1 MPKLNILDSFS
12 AILCLLASAIIRYLL
27 HNYTLR
33 TDDDYNT
40 SVKFK
45 IGIDVGGTF
54 TDLLVFDDLGQ
65 TRICKAPTTPLDPS
79 IGVFAA
85 LEQAAE
91 DNQTTINEFL
101 AQVESIVHGTTI
113 TTNAVLTGTG
123 ARTGFLTTRGFRDLL
138 LLRRG
143 MKDGERYD
151 LQLAPPKNLIER
163 ALTLPVTERVD
174 ALGNEQT
181 ALVEEDVVAA
191 AEILRSA
198 NVEAVAV
205 SYLWSFLNPAHELR
219 TREILQKELP
229 DVYISLS
236 CEVLPQIRV
245 YERHSTTALNSYSG
259 PPLAAY
265 LNSLE
270 NRLAENGFKGV
281 LNIMQSNGGCMS
293 PKVTSRFAVNTL
305 LSGPAGG
312 PGAGI
317 HYGRTHG
324 YKNII
329 TVDMGGTSFDVALV
343 QNETPI
349 VTSENEVGGFHVA
362 VPMLDIH
369 TVGAGGG
376 SIAGVDAGGM
386 LFVGPS
392 SAGADPGP
400 ACYGNGG
407 KEPTVTDADLV
418 LGYLDADYF
427 HGGAMTLDREAAI
440 KAIQDKV
447 ANPLGI
453 SLIDAAHGIYRV
465 ANSIMSSAVTVVTVQ
480 RGLDPREFAM
490 IVAGG
495 AGPIHAVPIAREL
508 GIRTLLVP
516 RESSV
521 FCAAGM
527 LLSDMKH
534 TYVRTCAMLGSLVD
548 YDLIAEGLKDMQ
560 QMALST
566 FKEEL
571 VAKEDVMLS
580 FSADLRYVG
589 QFNEVE
595 VSGFK
600 GSVIDE
606 SVWQA
611 LVDDF
616 HGIHDE
622 RYGYSLPQGEVE
634 LINIRLTATGLT
646 EKPVHHKHASGGT
659 DASHAKKGEREAW
672 FENSMQMVSVYD
684 GLMMQ
689 AGNVL
694 DGPAIVEQPTTTIV
708 VPVGTSLSCD
718 DWGNYLLDISTSDK
732 HEE

>member
-1 MPKLNILDSFS
+1 MQYEDNIS
-12 AILCLLASAIIRYLL
+12 I
-27 HNYTLR
+27 
-33 TDDDYNT
+33 
-40 SVKFK
+40 VKYK

-54 TDLLVFDDLGQ
+54 TDLLVFDDLGR
-65 TRICKAPTTPLDPS
+65 TRICKSPTTPADPS
-79 IGVFAA
+79 LGVFAA
-85 LEQAAE
+85 LDQAAHDKE
-91 DNQTTINEFL
+91 STVSEFL
-101 AQVESIVHGTTI
+101 DQVESIVHGTTI

-143 MKDGERYD
+143 MKGGERYD
-151 LQLAPPKNLIER
+151 LQMAPPTNLVER
-163 ALTLPVTERVD
+163 ALTLPVTERID
-174 ALGNEQT
+174 ANGNE
-181 ALVEEDVVAA
+181 LVTLLEEDVVDAA
-191 AEILRSA
+191 KILRDA
-198 NVEAVAV
+198 EVEAVAV
-205 SYLWSFLNPAHELR
+205 SYLWSFLNPTHELR
-219 TREILQKELP
+219 TREILQQELP
-229 DVYISLS
+229 GVYISLS

-259 PPLAAY
+259 PPLASY
-265 LNSLE
+265 LDNLE
-270 NRLAENGFKGV
+270 TRLAESGFKGV

-349 VTSENEVGGFHVA
+349 VSSENEVGGFHVA

-376 SIAGVDAGGM
+376 SIAGVDDGGM
-386 LFVGPS
+386 LFVGPG

-407 KEPTVTDADLV
+407 SEPTVTDADLV

-440 KAIQDKV
+440 NSISNKIAT
-447 ANPLGI
+447 PLGLPI
-453 SLIDAAHGIYRV
+453 IDAAYGIYRV

-527 LLSDMKH
+527 LLSDLKH
-534 TYVRTCAMLGSLVD
+534 TYVRTCAMVGSLLD
-548 YDLIAEGLKDMQ
+548 YGLIEKSLKDMRE
-560 QMALST
+560 MALST
-566 FKEEL
+566 FKEES
-571 VAKEDVMLS
+571 VDEADVILN

-595 VSGFK
+595 VAGFK
-600 GSVIDE
+600 EAVIND
-606 SVWQA
+606 SVWQK
-611 LVDDF
+611 LLDDF
-616 HGIHDE
+616 HRTHDD
-622 RYGYSLPQGEVE
+622 RFGYSLPEGEVE
-634 LINIRLTATGLT
+634 LINVRLTASGLT
-646 EKPVHHKHASGGT
+646 EKPVNKKHESGT
-659 DASHAKKGEREAW
+659 VNAAHAIKSEREAW
-672 FENSMQMVSVYD
+672 FENSMQVVSVYD
-684 GLMMQ
+684 GLALQ
-689 AGNVL
+689 AGNQIK
-694 DGPAIVEQPTTTIV
+694 GPAIVEQPTTTIV
-708 VPVGTSLSCD
+708 VPLGTLLSCD
-718 DWGNYLLDISTSDK
+718 DWGNYVLDISADETKRGSI
-732 HEE
+732 